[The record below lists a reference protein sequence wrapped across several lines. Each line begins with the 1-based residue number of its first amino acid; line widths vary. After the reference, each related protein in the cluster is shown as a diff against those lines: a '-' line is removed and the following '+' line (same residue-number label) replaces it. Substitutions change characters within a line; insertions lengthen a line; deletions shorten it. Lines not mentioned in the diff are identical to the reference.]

1 MAGLIGVLGGTFDP
15 PHMGHLVLA
24 DEGRAAL
31 ELDKVFWVLTPAP
44 PHKPDQIITSLEFR
58 LLMVEETIKGNPNFQ
73 LSRADIDR
81 PPPHYSVGTMEWLI
95 DHYPEDRFI
104 YLMGSDSFRNLPSW
118 HEPDLFTSLCAGLG
132 VMRREGVEPD
142 LKEVESEIPGIIAKT
157 QTFDAPLIGISGKE
171 IRERVKT
178 GAPYRYLIPH
188 GVAEIIEEY
197 GLYL

>member
-15 PHMGHLVLA
+15 PHIGHLVLA

-31 ELDKVFWVLTPAP
+31 GLEKVFWVLTPIP
-44 PHKPDQIITSLEFR
+44 PHKPDQMIAPLECR
-58 LLMVEETIKGNPNFQ
+58 LLMVEETIKGNPHFE

-95 DHYPEDRFI
+95 HHHPEYDFI
-104 YLMGSDSFRNLPSW
+104 YLMGSDSFRDLPSW
-118 HEPDLFTSLCAGLG
+118 HESDRFVSLCTGLG
-132 VMRREGVEPD
+132 VMRRKGADPD
-142 LKEVESEIPGIIAKT
+142 FKAIEEKIPGIVAKT

-171 IRERVKT
+171 IRDRVRN
-178 GAPYRYLIPH
+178 GAPYRYLVPH
-188 GVAEIIEEY
+188 GVQKIIDQY

>member
-15 PHMGHLVLA
+15 PHIGHLVLA

-31 ELDKVFWVLTPAP
+31 GLDKVLWVLTPSP
-44 PHKPDQIITSLEFR
+44 PHKTDQIITSLEFR
-58 LLMVEETIKGNPNFQ
+58 LLMVEESIKGNPNFQ

-95 DHYPEDRFI
+95 DHHPEDRFI
-104 YLMGSDSFRNLPSW
+104 YLMGSDSFRDLPSW
-118 HEPDLFTSLCAGLG
+118 HESDRFVSLCTGLG
-132 VMRREGVEPD
+132 VMRREGVDPD
-142 LKEVESEIPGIIAKT
+142 FKAIEGKIPGIVAKT

-171 IRERVKT
+171 IRERVKK
-178 GAPYRYLIPH
+178 GAPYRYLLPH
-188 GVAEIIEEY
+188 GVSGIVEQY